1 MPRGEVASFIPK
13 NIITRSLGPHAD
25 VQVDLEGAFP
35 LEVGDTFLLCSD
47 GLTGQVKDEEIGAI
61 LSALSP
67 QEAVRVLVD
76 MANLR
81 GGPDNITTIA
91 VRVLWVPS
99 ENPEEPQPIPVAQV
113 TKSRAS
119 EALWAVMAV
128 CLLIAA
134 FLAVTG
140 KIVAALVSGLLAA
153 ATAVVALTRNMHKS
167 PGTTGAGDLAG
178 PLGSG
183 PHATYAAGP
192 DAERVAVLCQMAQQ
206 LREAAKDE
214 HWTLDWT
221 RFNAH
226 GEQAQTAL
234 LAGDHTRA
242 VREYALAISFMMSEI
257 RRQPA
262 RKDHRDNSVLDL

>member
-1 MPRGEVASFIPK
+1 MLI
-13 NIITRSLGPHAD
+13 
-25 VQVDLEGAFP
+25 
-35 LEVGDTFLLCSD
+35 
-47 GLTGQVKDEEIGAI
+47 
-61 LSALSP
+61 
-67 QEAVRVLVD
+67 D

-81 GGPDNITTIA
+81 GGPDNITAVA
-91 VRVLWVPS
+91 VRVLTVPD
-99 ENPEEPQPIPVAQV
+99 ENPEQPQPIPIANAAR
-113 TKSRAS
+113 SRAP
-119 EALWAVMAV
+119 EALWALMAV
-128 CLLIAA
+128 CMLIAVL
-134 FLAVTG
+134 LAVTG

-153 ATAVVALTRNMHKS
+153 ATAVIALTRNMHKS
-167 PGTTGAGDLAG
+167 PAPTGADRGAG

-183 PHATYAAGP
+183 PHSVHSAAP

-262 RKDHRDNSVLDL
+262 RKDQRDNSVLDL